1 MDVFSAGCVVAE
13 LFLGAP
19 ALDVPAVLEMAHA
32 PDAGPP
38 RAVDALEPPA
48 LRAAVAAML
57 ARDPGTRGTAGGH
70 ARALVESGAFP
81 SEFAG
86 FVEHFFREL
95 LFKAHSP
102 DERIA
107 LVCRRYGRALL
118 AMAGVDDREGAAFF
132 AAFARAP
139 AAEGRDASGF
149 SEDEGGGSASEED
162 EAAYV
167 APRPNPRGPRPAFP
181 IPETAAAADVAALG
195 ERFASVLGEKGDR
208 LFDLPLAAYALPGD
222 GDDCDGLASISTEEL
237 VARTE
242 ALLRAMEA
250 PPGEVPTLE
259 GAAEPPLEPPP
270 FPEPAAE
277 APPPPPPAG
286 RPGGGSLILLAQLVC
301 ATLRHVRWPRSKL
314 AALALLLRFG
324 TWLDDEARLQRLVP
338 HVAALVDDGSA
349 LVRAACCRALAALVA
364 SVRSF
369 GASDAALFPKYVFPL
384 VSNLV
389 GDPEACVV
397 VAFAECAGSFATS
410 AKRFLDIA
418 AERRRAAATG
428 GGDDDDDA
436 APAGDAYG
444 RDLDELRQRVRRW
457 VVVLLS
463 EASSLAKHVLISDLP
478 RLCVFFGRE
487 QTRDVLM
494 PHLITF
500 LNDSDWGLR
509 DAFCAHVAAVGA
521 FLGPDAAEGLILPC
535 IGQALVDTEPLVIA
549 RALASLASLVELGL
563 LSRAA
568 LVEMT
573 GGGSSK
579 VSAAPLLLHPSP
591 AVRLEAASLF
601 AAAALAMPTAQDADA
616 QLFEPVLAP
625 FLATPLGPA
634 APYHGGAKDVLG
646 KAIVACLR
654 PPLSPALYREALH
667 GDGPPGASLA
677 PDDAA
682 ALELARGYLAVAS
695 RHAKNR
701 LATWQREGKV
711 DERPAPPAGDR
722 DAARGGPRV
731 GGRVPPPK
739 LSAAQAQAL
748 LVPDMKFVA
757 LMTSVSVGGA
767 DDPAGDDAA
776 IRRRYGVLDSRRSDA
791 RDVGSLDAD
800 DLLAAAG
807 PPGPGSGAAPPP
819 RADDDAPPP
828 PRPRPRRDPNAL
840 TPLARRAEALDVPPL
855 PPELGCLRQPGDDR
869 PFSWYATPL
878 RLDDPN
884 RRAEWRPKA
893 GVLIATFGEHAG
905 AVQRLAVAQDQ
916 SFFVSASDDGTAKVW
931 TTRGLDKEVCHASA
945 ATYAGHGA
953 GEKDAPA
960 LMDCCAVDNA
970 RSVATAAAD
979 GEVHVWRVDL
989 AQRTVRQPEAVNPI
1003 TGGRLEEGN
1012 VMVPGVV
1019 GGAQKSTRS
1028 VLGADASLV
1037 RRLGDGSE
1045 GAAVTVNH
1053 FNDDV
1058 GCVVVYGTA
1067 KGRLHAVD
1075 LRAKREAFRLVVP
1088 PELGLLTATA
1098 LGTDKAWCAAGTATG
1113 FVCLWDLRYAVLNA
1127 VWRHSAKSKIHR
1139 LATCARLPGSPPDAP
1154 PSPLAFVAAGGNEV
1168 AVWDLHAGGACK
1180 QCFRAMPPLDGDP
1193 QTLDREALEK
1203 RWKLPTLQHIDVPA
1217 HPKARLFRVDA
1228 SMLPRPLGREG
1239 DHSMRAIMG
1248 RISNHGNSYLITGGT
1263 DTHIRY
1269 WDFTSPRSCYTVS
1282 GPHPGMPRPTYDAPA
1297 AGDGSAFFVCT
1308 DHRAPPPDA
1317 LDPADA
1323 PHLMQRGPVA
1333 PPSAHKDAVLDLKSI
1348 DLPLKLMLSSSRDGV
1363 VKCWR

>member
-1 MDVFSAGCVVAE
+1 MDVFSAGCVIAE
-13 LFLGAP
+13 IFHNGAP
-19 ALDVPAVLEMAHA
+19 TLDLPTLLAMSHGEKVVVEDLPAVA
-32 PDAGPP
+32 
-38 RAVDALEPPA
+38 ALEPPA
-48 LRAAVAAML
+48 LRVAVARML
-57 ARDPGTRGTAGGH
+57 DRDPAKRGA
-70 ARALVESGAFP
+70 AREHLDALVAAGALP
-81 SEFAG
+81 VEFTG
-86 FVEHFFREL
+86 FVYSFFKEL
-95 LFKAHSP
+95 LLKAHGP
-102 DERIA
+102 DDRVA
-107 LVCRRYGRALL
+107 LVCRRYGRAVRE
-118 AMAGVDDREGAAFF
+118 MAGVDDAAGARFLRTF
-132 AAFARAP
+132 AVAPRGDAAARDV
-139 AAEGRDASGF
+139 GGGF
-149 SEDEGGGSASEED
+149 SESDDDDDDDARGAESASDDDDRSAD
-162 EAAYV
+162 EAPA
-167 APRPNPRGPRPAFP
+167 RPPFP
-181 IPETAAAADVAALG
+181 KPTLDAATL
-195 ERFASVLGEKGDR
+195 ESRFAKALETSGDAI
-208 LFDLPLAAYALPGD
+208 FDLPLEAFAFPDD
-222 GDDCDGLASISTEEL
+222 GDDCDGLADVSTEEL
-237 VARTE
+237 CARTE
-242 ALLRAMEA
+242 RLLLALERGPGALAALPELPTRPDARARPA
-250 PPGEVPTLE
+250 P
-259 GAAEPPLEPPP
+259 A
-270 FPEPAAE
+270 PAA
-277 APPPPPPAG
+277 PTPK
-286 RPGGGSLILLAQLVC
+286 PGGGSLILLAQLVC
-301 ATLRHVRWPRSKL
+301 ASARHARFPRTKL
-314 AALALLLRFG
+314 AAVALLLRFG
-324 TWLDDEARLQRLVP
+324 ASLDDEARLQRLVP

-634 APYHGGAKDVLG
+634 APYHGGAKDLLG
-646 KAIVACLR
+646 RAIVACLR

-776 IRRRYGVLDSRRSDA
+776 IRRRYGVLDSRRPDA

-1308 DHRAPPPDA
+1308 DHRAPPTDA

>member
-1 MDVFSAGCVVAE
+1 
-13 LFLGAP
+13 
-19 ALDVPAVLEMAHA
+19 MA
-32 PDAGPP
+32 
-38 RAVDALEPPA
+38 
-48 LRAAVAAML
+48 
-57 ARDPGTRGTAGGH
+57 ARGQG
-70 ARALVESGAFP
+70 
-81 SEFAG
+81 
-86 FVEHFFREL
+86 
-95 LFKAHSP
+95 
-102 DERIA
+102 
-107 LVCRRYGRALL
+107 
-118 AMAGVDDREGAAFF
+118 
-132 AAFARAP
+132 
-139 AAEGRDASGF
+139 
-149 SEDEGGGSASEED
+149 
-162 EAAYV
+162 
-167 APRPNPRGPRPAFP
+167 
-181 IPETAAAADVAALG
+181 
-195 ERFASVLGEKGDR
+195 
-208 LFDLPLAAYALPGD
+208 
-222 GDDCDGLASISTEEL
+222 
-237 VARTE
+237 
-242 ALLRAMEA
+242 
-250 PPGEVPTLE
+250 
-259 GAAEPPLEPPP
+259 
-270 FPEPAAE
+270 
-277 APPPPPPAG
+277 
-286 RPGGGSLILLAQLVC
+286 
-301 ATLRHVRWPRSKL
+301 
-314 AALALLLRFG
+314 
-324 TWLDDEARLQRLVP
+324 
-338 HVAALVDDGSA
+338 
-349 LVRAACCRALAALVA
+349 
-364 SVRSF
+364 
-369 GASDAALFPKYVFPL
+369 
-384 VSNLV
+384 
-389 GDPEACVV
+389 
-397 VAFAECAGSFATS
+397 
-410 AKRFLDIA
+410 
-418 AERRRAAATG
+418 RRAA
-428 GGDDDDDA
+428 
-436 APAGDAYG
+436 
-444 RDLDELRQRVRRW
+444 
-457 VVVLLS
+457 
-463 EASSLAKHVLISDLP
+463 
-478 RLCVFFGRE
+478 
-487 QTRDVLM
+487 
-494 PHLITF
+494 
-500 LNDSDWGLR
+500 
-509 DAFCAHVAAVGA
+509 
-521 FLGPDAAEGLILPC
+521 
-535 IGQALVDTEPLVIA
+535 
-549 RALASLASLVELGL
+549 
-563 LSRAA
+563 RAA
-568 LVEMT
+568 
-573 GGGSSK
+573 
-579 VSAAPLLLHPSP
+579 
-591 AVRLEAASLF
+591 
-601 AAAALAMPTAQDADA
+601 
-616 QLFEPVLAP
+616 
-625 FLATPLGPA
+625 
-634 APYHGGAKDVLG
+634 
-646 KAIVACLR
+646 
-654 PPLSPALYREALH
+654 
-667 GDGPPGASLA
+667 
-677 PDDAA
+677 
-682 ALELARGYLAVAS
+682 
-695 RHAKNR
+695 
-701 LATWQREGKV
+701 
-711 DERPAPPAGDR
+711 
-722 DAARGGPRV
+722 
-731 GGRVPPPK
+731 
-739 LSAAQAQAL
+739 
-748 LVPDMKFVA
+748 
-757 LMTSVSVGGA
+757 
-767 DDPAGDDAA
+767 
-776 IRRRYGVLDSRRSDA
+776 
-791 RDVGSLDAD
+791 
-800 DLLAAAG
+800 
-807 PPGPGSGAAPPP
+807 
-819 RADDDAPPP
+819 
-828 PRPRPRRDPNAL
+828 
-840 TPLARRAEALDVPPL
+840 
-855 PPELGCLRQPGDDR
+855 DR

-953 GEKDAPA
+953 GDKDAPA

-989 AQRTVRQPEAVNPI
+989 AQRTVRQPEAVHPI

-1180 QCFRAMPPLDGDP
+1180 QCFRAMPPLEGDP

-1203 RWKLPTLQHIDVPA
+1203 RWKLPTLQPIDVPA

-1297 AGDGSAFFVCT
+1297 AGNGSAFFVCT